1 MFSNKWVAFGVGVAV
16 GVTAA
21 AIIRKPAFR
30 KACDAVIGKGMQL
43 KKDAVAFAES
53 VKEEVDNYCVSLP
66 LPPSKACI

>member
-1 MFSNKWVAFGVGVAV
+1 MFSNKWVAFGV

-30 KACDAVIGKGMQL
+30 KACAAVIGKGMQL

-53 VKEEVDNYCVSLP
+53 VKEEVDNYCVLLP